1 MSQSITHACANC
13 GSSVPENM
21 HFCPNCGTPAAI
33 PQAPPPP
40 PLSSYPPAQAGTP
53 YTAYPPQNNQPAYQP
68 PPLQQGYQPPL
79 QGNQPP
85 QGYVPPQKKSSG
97 GMLKVALILLLVL
110 LVVGTGGY
118 FAFHALTN
126 RGGKS
131 STTTSGSNTST
142 TGANSQIT
150 PTQASL
156 TTTPINA
163 TVTYASVDITIVNAQ
178 QAASF
183 ADDNGTPAQG
193 VVRLNLHAVQSDAN
207 NVNFTTAPPYA
218 YLDVFALLLP
228 GGSKVAAGSSKD
240 ITGPAQKG
248 DQTTWIDFPASTG
261 LKVNQ
266 MILQI
271 GKDTEEQLQVPLTGL
286 ADLSQ
291 YQPKQSAPNL
301 RVQFG
306 SVFWTLKT
314 VTLKLSDSMT
324 QVDKGKR
331 FLVLT
336 FSLDNPSTDA
346 DNSFPPDY
354 IRLQYGANTIT
365 LEQAVVGNAAA
376 STTNIPGVVSFL
388 VPQDTTTATFVL
400 LPGHLTPGATTQ
412 ATIPFQIP

>member
-1 MSQSITHACANC
+1 MSQSTTHACANC

-21 HFCPNCGTPAAI
+21 HFCPNCGTAADI

-40 PLSSYPPAQAGTP
+40 QANAPFT
-53 YTAYPPQNNQPAYQP
+53 TYPPQNNQPAYQP
-68 PPLQQGYQPPL
+68 PPLQQGYQQPL
-79 QGNQPP
+79 QNNQPP
-85 QGYVPPQKKSSG
+85 QAYVPPQKKPSG
-97 GMLKVALILLLVL
+97 GMLKVALILLLLL
-110 LVVGTGGY
+110 LVVGSGGY

-126 RGGKS
+126 RSGKS
-131 STTTSGSNTST
+131 SNSSNSSNTTT
-142 TGANSQIT
+142 TGANTQIT
-150 PTQASL
+150 PTQVAL

-163 TVTYASVDITIVNAQ
+163 TVTYASVNITIINAQ
-178 QAASF
+178 QATNF

-207 NVNFTTAPPYA
+207 NVNFATAPPYA

-228 GGSKVAAGSSKD
+228 GGSKVAPGSSKD

-291 YQPKQSAPNL
+291 YQPKQSSPNA

-346 DNSFPPDY
+346 DNSYPPDY
-354 IRLQYGANTIT
+354 IRLQYGATTIT
-365 LEQAVVGNAAA
+365 LEQAVVGNAAP
-376 STTNIPGVVSFL
+376 STANVPGVVSFL
-388 VPQDTTTATFVL
+388 VPQGTMAATLVL
-400 LPGHLTPGATTQ
+400 LPGHTPGATTQ